1 MIHAP
6 TDEAAYDADDRSSM
20 ILGYRAAFIY
30 AAVSAGLGLIL
41 CLFGV
46 SVPKAL
52 RVGEKDDK
60 GNDDRRSNDAEMQR
74 L

>member
-1 MIHAP
+1 MIDAP
-6 TDEAAYDADDRSSM
+6 IDAAAYDAEDRSSM

-30 AAVSAGLGLIL
+30 AAVSAGLGLVL

-46 SVPKAL
+46 SIPEAL
-52 RVGEKDDK
+52 RVGKEDGKVDEDQ
-60 GNDDRRSNDAEMQR
+60 RSNDAEMQS

>member
-1 MIHAP
+1 
-6 TDEAAYDADDRSSM
+6 
-20 ILGYRAAFIY
+20 LGYRAAFIY

-46 SVPKAL
+46 SIPKAL
-52 RVGEKDDK
+52 RVGKEDDEVE
-60 GNDDRRSNDAEMQR
+60 DDRRSNDAETQS